1 MNRSVDFTLGMFSK
15 TLARAKVS
23 SSSMTYAQSPLILIV
38 PPGPEVTAIRKLL
51 NPFSDSVWYVMNSM
65 MLIAIVVTS
74 ILKCQSKKVQNFVF
88 GKENKTPFLNVMNA
102 IIGLPM
108 HKTPG
113 RNFSRWILT
122 MFVIMWLVL
131 RSLYQAL
138 LYKELQST
146 ERSHHVETIEESIQL
161 GFVYYMIPPTHEN
174 IKYLTAVYDRR
185 VMISSNE
192 SFEFVKRFNDPSLK
206 AAILGALDTARYANK
221 VKMYGFPI
229 NVCREALMM
238 RQYGIVFP
246 KRSFLIASFDE
257 KLIVL
262 VENGLIA
269 YWLSE
274 NTENIKSTST
284 HVLEPMKLTLNHLL
298 GAYQLLLFGCCF
310 STVVLLLELVS
321 MKEKNLEKFFK
332 YFE

>member
-1 MNRSVDFTLGMFSK
+1 MFSK

-23 SSSMTYAQSPLILIV
+23 STSMTYAQSPLIMIV
-38 PPGPEVTAIRKLL
+38 PPGAEVSAIKKLL
-51 NPFSDSVWYVMNSM
+51 NPFSESVWYVVNSM

-122 MFVIMWLVL
+122 MFVIMWLIL

-146 ERSHHVETIEESIQL
+146 ERSHHVESIEESIQL
-161 GFVYYMIPPTHEN
+161 GFAYYMIPPTHEN

-185 VMISSNE
+185 VMVSSKE

-206 AAILGALDTARYANK
+206 AAFLGALDTARYANK
-221 VKMYGFPI
+221 VKMYGFSI
-229 NVCREALMM
+229 NICREPLMM
-238 RQYGIVFP
+238 RHYGIVFP
-246 KRSFLIASFDE
+246 KRSFLVAGFDE
-257 KLIVL
+257 KLIIL

-274 NTENIKSTST
+274 NTENIKSTSP
-284 HVLEPMKLTLNHLL
+284 HVQEPMKLTFNHLL
-298 GAYQLLLFGCCF
+298 GAYQVLLFGYCF
-310 STVVLLLELVS
+310 SSVVVLMELASWKV
-321 MKEKNLEKFFK
+321 KNLRKIFK